1 MKNVF
6 KKIIPALVLLLL
18 GGNAVLAG
26 TYDVGQAAQ
35 TLAQGSPVSTPDKIF
50 QILAK
55 VTRYVYTIFFIV
67 AVIFIILAAFSFL
80 TAKGDPEKIN
90 SSRSQILWAV
100 VAIAI
105 ALISVGAAQIIL
117 LFIKNP

>member
-6 KKIIPALVLLLL
+6 KKIIPALVLL
-18 GGNAVLAG
+18 GGNTVLAD
-26 TYDVGQAAQ
+26 TYDYQQAAQ
-35 TLAQGSPVSTPDKIF
+35 NLAQGSPVSTPDKIF
-50 QILAK
+50 QILAG

-67 AVIFIILAAFSFL
+67 AVIFIIIAAFNFL

-90 SSRSQILWAV
+90 SARSQILWAV